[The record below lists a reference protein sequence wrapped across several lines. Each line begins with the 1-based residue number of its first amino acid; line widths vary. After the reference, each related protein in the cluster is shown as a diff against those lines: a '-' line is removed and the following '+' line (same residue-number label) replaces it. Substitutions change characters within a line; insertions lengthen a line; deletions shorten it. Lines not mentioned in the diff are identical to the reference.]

1 MRIRSIPGAVRE
13 IRQVDSATAVNE
25 GMLRELIER
34 GEIIS
39 ESVGAKTVVDVD
51 TVIEVLCRMSGCG
64 QGSVPHIRTIRETMR
79 QGRDACVR
87 AGLSRDR
94 VRECVEEQIVPSIQ
108 VGNRSYIAL
117 ELLEEPNIRL
127 FYAFDRKSKRIKR
140 TASANAIAQV
150 KAILEEKTAIPVVRR
165 RV

>member
-13 IRQVDSATAVNE
+13 IRQVDSATSVNE
-25 GMLRELIER
+25 GMLHELIER

-39 ESVGAKTVVDVD
+39 ERVGAKTVVDVD

-79 QGRDACVR
+79 QGRDACAR

-108 VGNRSYIAL
+108 VGNIAL

>member
-39 ESVGAKTVVDVD
+39 ERVGAKTVVDVD

-64 QGSVPHIRTIRETMR
+64 QGSVPHISAPFGKPCAKGVMLVL
-79 QGRDACVR
+79 GRD
-87 AGLSRDR
+87 
-94 VRECVEEQIVPSIQ
+94 
-108 VGNRSYIAL
+108 
-117 ELLEEPNIRL
+117 
-127 FYAFDRKSKRIKR
+127 
-140 TASANAIAQV
+140 
-150 KAILEEKTAIPVVRR
+150 
-165 RV
+165 